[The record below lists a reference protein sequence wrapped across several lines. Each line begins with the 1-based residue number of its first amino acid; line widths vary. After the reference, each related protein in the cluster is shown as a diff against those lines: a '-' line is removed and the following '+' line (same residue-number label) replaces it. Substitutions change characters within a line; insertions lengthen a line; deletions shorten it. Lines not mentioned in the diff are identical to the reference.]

1 MNINTD
7 TYFMGAYNQRM
18 AKQNSMRSA
27 PMTKMQEVTA
37 ELEKIGFQ
45 EIPAVVSLSDK
56 AKMLFA
62 DSAVDKLQNDR
73 EELYQ
78 KAMATRLKNEGTDE
92 FAVNGNDQWLVFSNF
107 LHNVGFYD
115 EMSNEHLKKTEQI
128 LMKITDGMDD
138 VFSWEHHVGFDLSD
152 QFHGEQLDSHEA
164 RVELESSTAALRY
177 FSENLLDGEIKTG
190 FDELIKKCDI
200 HNSAIL
206 NDGYSSIE
214 EKFRSGRS
222 QLSADT
228 KGKLEAER
236 LRQPESLRSEQAAKD
251 LEIGDIL
258 GSMTSITEEINAY
271 TAEIADLF
279 SSLNQ
284 ENQVDIF
291 NQVKKRFFAF
301 VIKDSDNEALKEF
314 VMRHSDHVFNNIN
327 NYWSDLMKRVEEE
340 KQN

>member
-115 EMSNEHLKKTEQI
+115 EMSNEHLKK
-128 LMKITDGMDD
+128 
-138 VFSWEHHVGFDLSD
+138 
-152 QFHGEQLDSHEA
+152 
-164 RVELESSTAALRY
+164 
-177 FSENLLDGEIKTG
+177 
-190 FDELIKKCDI
+190 
-200 HNSAIL
+200 
-206 NDGYSSIE
+206 
-214 EKFRSGRS
+214 
-222 QLSADT
+222 
-228 KGKLEAER
+228 
-236 LRQPESLRSEQAAKD
+236 
-251 LEIGDIL
+251 
-258 GSMTSITEEINAY
+258 
-271 TAEIADLF
+271 
-279 SSLNQ
+279 
-284 ENQVDIF
+284 
-291 NQVKKRFFAF
+291 
-301 VIKDSDNEALKEF
+301 
-314 VMRHSDHVFNNIN
+314 
-327 NYWSDLMKRVEEE
+327 
-340 KQN
+340 QNKY